1 MVDAV
6 PTEDDVDVPKM
17 LNPGREPANCTRAL
31 PEDRGGVPTQV
42 DESIEPV
49 EKLGTM
55 KNNLN
60 VLI

>member
-17 LNPGREPANCTRAL
+17 PDPAREPANCTGAL
-31 PEDRGGVPTQV
+31 PEDRCGVPTQV

-49 EKLGTM
+49 DKLGTM